1 MGENQGRKSG
11 VKSWGDWRITHP
23 CPIVGRNDVI
33 AHLFRPR
40 LWVKIVGE
48 RYQTKWRRTKSK
60 LYNRPKLKTY
70 FRWVNMKTYYVLII
84 TQTYK
89 NMDYKQV
96 HVKKRAKKGI
106 NVDKKIT
113 LL

>member
-1 MGENQGRKSG
+1 
-11 VKSWGDWRITHP
+11 
-23 CPIVGRNDVI
+23 
-33 AHLFRPR
+33 
-40 LWVKIVGE
+40 
-48 RYQTKWRRTKSK
+48 
-60 LYNRPKLKTY
+60 
-70 FRWVNMKTYYVLII
+70 MKTYYVLII